1 MLFSKTIIKCLYF
14 LLLERLQREWELQVQ
29 NLHDFWNAVGDMID
43 RAELWLSFTSECFEL
58 ELSFEDYA
66 IEEAFE
72 KAKKEWS
79 EELMILVADM
89 ILKWYD
95 DDIPT
100 TAKIVTMED
109 GRIQVDIA
117 ICQLYASR
125 DHLNALQIGSRD
137 HGV

>member
-1 MLFSKTIIKCLYF
+1 M
-14 LLLERLQREWELQVQ
+14 
-29 NLHDFWNAVGDMID
+29 
-43 RAELWLSFTSECFEL
+43 FEL
-58 ELSFEDYA
+58 ELPFEDYY

-72 KAKKEWS
+72 KAKKEWGG
-79 EELMILVADM
+79 ELMILVADM

-100 TAKIVTMED
+100 AKIVTTEK
-109 GRIQVDIA
+109 GRIQVDIS
-117 ICQLYASR
+117 IGRLYASR